1 MNEAAETPSSPGR
14 RQFVRGLL
22 PLLAGVGAAQAQEEP
37 DGLARIRANGSLKVA
52 LYNAFPPFSAQ
63 SPQGMQGLDVSLA
76 QALARAMGLQ
86 LALLPFDGDENMNDD
101 LRNMVWKGHYLGY
114 GPADVMLHVPVD
126 KYFMQQNKQALIF
139 APYMREQVVL
149 VRDTRR
155 LPVVTGAADLQGL
168 PLAAERGTGAA
179 SALIGHDERLLS
191 AQVHVYDDGVRAAQA
206 VLEGKVAAAYVTRAQ
221 AESAIFRAPTRPQH
235 VDISDFPLTGVPPQG
250 WLVGMAIKATND
262 ELGQALQ
269 QALQSLRGSG
279 ELLAIFKQHGL
290 TLTAP

>member
-1 MNEAAETPSSPGR
+1 MTEAAEKPSSPGR
-14 RQFVRGLL
+14 RQLVLGLL
-22 PLLAGVGAAQAQEEP
+22 PLLAGMGAAQAQEEP
-37 DGLARIRANGSLKVA
+37 DGLARIRANGTLKVA
-52 LYNAFPPFSAQ
+52 LYNAFSPFSAQ

-155 LPVVTGAADLQGL
+155 LPVVAGAADLKGV

-179 SALIGHDERLLS
+179 SALIGQSGGMLS
-191 AQVHVYDDGVRAAQA
+191 SQVHLHEDGVKAAQA
-206 VLEGKVAAAYVTRAQ
+206 VLQGKAAAAYVTRAQ
-221 AESAIFRAPTRPQH
+221 AESAIFRAPSKPEG
-235 VDISDFPLTGVPPQG
+235 VAIGELPLPGTPAQG
-250 WLVGMAIKATND
+250 WLVGMAIKAGSD
-262 ELGQALQ
+262 DLGQALQ
-269 QALQSLRGSG
+269 QALQSLRDSG
-279 ELLAIFKQHGL
+279 ELLALFKQHGL
-290 TLTAP
+290 TLTTP

>member
-1 MNEAAETPSSPGR
+1 MTEAAEKPSSPGR
-14 RQFVRGLL
+14 RQLVLGLL

-37 DGLARIRANGSLKVA
+37 DGLARIRANGTLKVA
-52 LYNAFPPFSAQ
+52 LYNAFSPFSAQ

-155 LPVVTGAADLQGL
+155 LPVAAGAADLQGL

-179 SALIGHDERLLS
+179 SALIGHDNRLLS
-191 AQVHVYDDGVRAAQA
+191 AQVHLYADGVKAVQA
-206 VLEGKVAAAYVTRAQ
+206 VLQGEAAAAYVTRAQ
-221 AESAIFRAPTRPQH
+221 AESVLFQAQSKPPS
-235 VDISDFPLTGVPPQG
+235 VEISEFPLTGVPAQG
-250 WLVGMAIKATND
+250 WLVGMAIKARQ
-262 ELGQALQ
+262 EALGQALQ
-269 QALQSLRGSG
+269 QALNSLRGSG
-279 ELLAIFKQHGL
+279 ELLALFKQHGL
-290 TLTAP
+290 TFTAP

>member
-1 MNEAAETPSSPGR
+1 MTEAAEKPSSPGR
-14 RQFVRGLL
+14 RQLVLGLL
-22 PLLAGVGAAQAQEEP
+22 PLLAGMGAAQAQEEP
-37 DGLARIRANGSLKVA
+37 DGLARIRANGTLKVA
-52 LYNAFPPFSAQ
+52 LYNAFSPFSAQ

-155 LPVVTGAADLQGL
+155 LPVVAGAADLKGV

-179 SALIGHDERLLS
+179 SALIGHDNRLLS
-191 AQVHVYDDGVRAAQA
+191 AQVHLHDDGVKAAQA
-206 VLEGKVAAAYVTRAQ
+206 VLGGEAAAAYVTRAQ
-221 AESAIFRAPTRPQH
+221 AESAIFRARVKPGH
-235 VDISDFPLTGVPPQG
+235 VEISEFPLAGVPAQG
-250 WLVGMAIKATND
+250 WLVGMAIKAKND
-262 ELGQALQ
+262 ELGRALQ
-269 QALQSLRGSG
+269 QALDSLRGSG

-290 TLTAP
+290 TFTAP